1 MASTRALLLID
12 FFNPM
17 DFEGGSRLAKPA
29 LEAAK
34 RTAALKAR
42 LRRAKVPAIYANDNF
57 GRWASEFSTLVQA
70 CARLRGAPGEIARLL
85 APQPGDS
92 SILKPRHSA
101 FYDTPLEFLLD
112 ELGAKTLILTGVAA
126 DSCIMITAHDA
137 HVRQF
142 KLWVPGDCVVSQRPE
157 YTRDTLAHLRRATHA
172 STAPSTASMR
182 PR

>member
-34 RTAALKAR
+34 RAALLKAR
-42 LRRAKVPAIYANDNF
+42 LRRAQVPAIYANDNF
-57 GRWASEFSTLVQA
+57 GQWASEFSTLVQA
-70 CARLRGAPGEIARLL
+70 CARLPGAPGEIARRL
-85 APQPGDS
+85 APQPGDR

-101 FYDTPLEFLLD
+101 FYGTPLEFLLD
-112 ELGAKTLILTGVAA
+112 ELGAKTLILTGIAA

-137 HVRQF
+137 HVRKF
-142 KLWVPGDCVVSQRPE
+142 KRWVPSDCVASQAPE
-157 YTRDTLAHLRRATHA
+157 YTRGALAHLRRSVHA
-172 STAPSTASMR
+172 STHSSTSSMLAR
-182 PR
+182 